1 MIIKIGQLNIEKK
14 KKKSMYF
21 YLNGLRKED
30 NLVMYEKYH
39 EVDRSCCKGGDID
52 DLSKL

>member
-1 MIIKIGQLNIEKK
+1 MIIKIGQLNIVEVLE
-14 KKKSMYF
+14 KSMYF

>member
-1 MIIKIGQLNIEKK
+1 MIIKIGQLNIVEVL
-14 KKKSMYF
+14 KKSMYF
-21 YLNGLRKED
+21 YLSRLRKED

>member
-1 MIIKIGQLNIEKK
+1 MIAKIKQLNIVEVLKK
-14 KKKSMYF
+14 NMHF
-21 YLNGLRKED
+21 YLNELRRVN

-39 EVDRSCCKGGDID
+39 EIDRSCCKGGDSD

>member
-1 MIIKIGQLNIEKK
+1 MITKIRQLIIVKVLRKN
-14 KKKSMYF
+14 MHF
-21 YLNGLRKED
+21 YLNGLRKVN

-39 EVDRSCCKGGDID
+39 EIDRSCYKGGDSD

>member
-1 MIIKIGQLNIEKK
+1 MIIKIGQLNIVEVLKK
-14 KKKSMYF
+14 NMHF
-21 YLNGLRKED
+21 YLNGFRKAN

-39 EVDRSCCKGGDID
+39 EIERSCCKGGDSD